1 MAEKEPLKDDEK
13 KYLINE
19 DSADGK
25 KILSPEEIKLRKE
38 LSKKDEKLEKALEEI
53 EKLKKEK
60 SVQPQTAP
68 EPTTA
73 AEKIAQ
79 LSAQVELLTRQ
90 VITGTTGLKFKF
102 REPTAADL
110 VPEGEEVTFTARNI
124 MYVVSSY
131 RDTRGIEQLP
141 PHKIIIFQYAASD
154 IRKEGKE
161 DTIRTYSQY
170 TTNLKTE
177 IEFLRNHPFY
187 NVAFF
192 ENMNDVVNEDVM
204 DTHFR
209 IMAATQLQAA
219 TPESVLSRAQEYNI
233 SVGNKSINELRLHI
247 VNAMAKQFRKQQK
260 DINDDITRRRA
271 TAALLGGDATE

>member
-1 MAEKEPLKDDEK
+1 
-13 KYLINE
+13 
-19 DSADGK
+19 
-25 KILSPEEIKLRKE
+25 
-38 LSKKDEKLEKALEEI
+38 
-53 EKLKKEK
+53 
-60 SVQPQTAP
+60 
-68 EPTTA
+68 
-73 AEKIAQ
+73 
-79 LSAQVELLTRQ
+79 
-90 VITGTTGLKFKF
+90 LKFKF

-192 ENMNDVVNEDVM
+192 ENKNDVVNEDAM

-209 IMAATQLQAA
+209 IIGSPTA
-219 TPESVLSRAQEYNI
+219 SGRYSGDVLRQSSGSIYPI
-233 SVGNKSINELRLHI
+233 GNKSINELRLHI
-247 VNAMAKQFRKQQK
+247 VNAMAKQFQKQQK
-260 DINDDITRRRA
+260 EINDDITGAGLTPRCCGV
-271 TAALLGGDATE
+271 TLQSKK